1 MAVTSVEVEKGWWRR
16 HRPLGEECVSE
27 YHVLDEAGVRRWL
40 SGSAALADRLG
51 GEPPDWRIRD
61 VADGN
66 LNSVFLVDGPAGSLC
81 VKQSLPYV
89 RVAGDDW
96 PLDVDRAAFE
106 AAYIERAAP
115 FVGSLAPELHIFDP
129 VLRVLA
135 MEKLAP
141 HVILRGAFVEGRHFP
156 RVATDIA
163 EYVAQTSVHTSDLAA
178 PFEARAGDLAIFA
191 RSVAVQRIT
200 VDLVFIE
207 PYATSPRN
215 RIIPAL
221 EPWAAKLR
229 EDGAIKL
236 AVARL
241 RLAYLTKA
249 QSLLH
254 GDLHSG
260 SVMATA
266 DDTKVIDGEFA
277 CVGPVGFDVGNFLAH
292 LVIAWF
298 AAPFRSGDAA
308 EFRAKLEA
316 DMVSFWRGF
325 RRRFLELSLP
335 ADGDGLPQRHFAT
348 GDRHRAR
355 ILEAYVDDVLHDA
368 VGYLAVELVR
378 RIVGFAQVQDFLSL
392 GDAQALPKARA
403 LSLARALLREP
414 EAFRTPEALV
424 AALPV
429 HERAGLDP

>member
-1 MAVTSVEVEKGWWRR
+1 
-16 HRPLGEECVSE
+16 
-27 YHVLDEAGVRRWL
+27 VLDDNGVRRWL
-40 SGSAALADRLG
+40 SGLPALG
-51 GEPPDWRIRD
+51 GPLGGLPSDWRIRD

-66 LNSVFLVDGPAGSLC
+66 LNSVFLVDGPSGSLC

-106 AAYIERAAP
+106 AAYIERMAP
-115 FVGSLAPELHIFDP
+115 FVGALAPKLHHFDP
-129 VLRVLA
+129 VLRVMA

-156 RVATDIA
+156 RVAADIA
-163 EYVAQTSVHTSDLAA
+163 EYVAQSCVHACDLAA
-178 PFEARAGDLAIFA
+178 PFEARAGDLATFA

-215 RIIPAL
+215 RIFPTL
-221 EPWAAKLR
+221 EPWAARLR
-229 EDGAIKL
+229 DDVRIKL

-241 RLAYLTKA
+241 RLAYLTKG

-260 SVMATA
+260 SVMATP

-277 CVGPVGFDVGNFLAH
+277 WVGPIGFDVGNFLAH

-298 AAPFRSGDAA
+298 AAPFRPGDSAD
-308 EFRAKLEA
+308 FRARLEGDIFA
-316 DMVSFWRGF
+316 FWRGF

-348 GDRHRAR
+348 GDPERAR
-355 ILEAYVDDVLHDA
+355 VLEAYVDGVLHDA
-368 VGYLAVELVR
+368 VGFLGVELIR

-392 GDAQALPKARA
+392 GEAQALPKARA
-403 LSLARALLREP
+403 LSFARALLLEP
-414 EAFRTPEALV
+414 EAIRSPEALI
-424 AALPV
+424 AALSV
-429 HERAGLDP
+429 HERAGLEP